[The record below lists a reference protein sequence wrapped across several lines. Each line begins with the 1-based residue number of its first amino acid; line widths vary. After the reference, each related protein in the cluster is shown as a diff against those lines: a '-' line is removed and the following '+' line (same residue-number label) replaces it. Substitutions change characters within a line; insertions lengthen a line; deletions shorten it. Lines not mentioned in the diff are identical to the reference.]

1 MENPV
6 VQINSLKGSVSTGA
20 VLVNFDLLTSKPGW
34 QQSSL
39 SYLAFMGSRAC
50 KAILPQAQH
59 GAESA
64 EQTSPHMRNPQ
75 PGTTPESTGSHITD

>member
-1 MENPV
+1 
-6 VQINSLKGSVSTGA
+6 
-20 VLVNFDLLTSKPGW
+20 
-34 QQSSL
+34 
-39 SYLAFMGSRAC
+39 MGSRAY

-75 PGTTPESTGSHITD
+75 PGTTPESTGSHITDLQNFSYEGATIIILWWGQHGMRN